1 MKKKYIWMV
10 IAAVI
15 VVAAGVFV
23 YITFL
28 GNKVIAQTS
37 GTIDA
42 STMTLETKLAI
53 GILKLEGTD
62 NAVTAEQAKELLP
75 LWKGVKVFSNSD
87 TISDAE
93 MEALYQQIQET
104 LTTAQLQAINAMDL
118 SDQDMTTIASDLGV
132 TMGFRP
138 GISSTPGASMDQMPG
153 NNMGFPGGDVVVP
166 GGNMGRGAGDPGGMA
181 GGMGGGAGMPS
192 GNDMG
197 MGGIM
202 PGTDTQTDGTDTA
215 TTTARTTAMNN
226 PFLDVLIN
234 LLKTRATE

>member
-1 MKKKYIWMV
+1 MKKKYIWII
-10 IAAVI
+10 IAAVV

-23 YITFL
+23 FVRFL

-37 GTIDA
+37 GTMDA

-75 LWKGVKVFSNSD
+75 LWKGVKVFSSSD

-93 MEALYQQIQET
+93 MEALDQQIQDT

-118 SDQDMTTIASDLGV
+118 SGQDMSTIASDLGV
-132 TMGFRP
+132 TMGFGP
-138 GISSTPGASMDQMPG
+138 GVSSTPGSTTDQMPG
-153 NNMGFPGGDVVVP
+153 SDTGFPGGDMGVP
-166 GGNMGRGAGDPGGMA
+166 SGDMGGGAGGPGGM
-181 GGMGGGAGMPS
+181 GSGAGMPS
-192 GNDMG
+192 GSDMG
-197 MGGIM
+197 IGGVM
-202 PGTDTQTDGTDTA
+202 PGTGTQTDGTDT
-215 TTTARTTAMNN
+215 TTTTTGTTAMNN

>member
-1 MKKKYIWMV
+1 MKKKYIWII
-10 IAAVI
+10 IAAVV

-23 YITFL
+23 FVRFL

-37 GTIDA
+37 GTMDA

-75 LWKGVKVFSNSD
+75 LWKGVKVFSSSD

-93 MEALYQQIQET
+93 MEALDQQIQDT

-118 SDQDMTTIASDLGV
+118 SGQDMSTIASDLGV
-132 TMGFRP
+132 TMGFGP
-138 GISSTPGASMDQMPG
+138 GVSSTPGSTTDQMPG
-153 NNMGFPGGDVVVP
+153 NDTGFPGGDMGVP
-166 GGNMGRGAGDPGGMA
+166 GGDMGGGAGGP

-192 GNDMG
+192 GSDMG
-197 MGGIM
+197 MGGVM
-202 PGTDTQTDGTDTA
+202 PGTGTQTDGTDT
-215 TTTARTTAMNN
+215 TTTTTGTTAMNN

>member
-1 MKKKYIWMV
+1 MKKKYIWII
-10 IAAVI
+10 IAAVV

-23 YITFL
+23 FVRFL

-37 GTIDA
+37 GTMDA

-75 LWKGVKVFSNSD
+75 LWKGVKVFSSSD

-93 MEALYQQIQET
+93 MEALDQQIQDT
-104 LTTAQLQAINAMDL
+104 LTSAQLQAINAMDL
-118 SDQDMTTIASDLGV
+118 SGQDMSTIASDLGV
-132 TMGFRP
+132 TMGFGP
-138 GISSTPGASMDQMPG
+138 GVSSTPGSTTDQMPG
-153 NNMGFPGGDVVVP
+153 NDTGFPGGDMGIP
-166 GGNMGRGAGDPGGMA
+166 SGDMGGGAGGPGGM
-181 GGMGGGAGMPS
+181 GSGAGMPS
-192 GNDMG
+192 GSDMG
-197 MGGIM
+197 IGGVM
-202 PGTDTQTDGTDTA
+202 PGTGTQTDGTDT
-215 TTTARTTAMNN
+215 TTTTTGTTAMNN

>member
-1 MKKKYIWMV
+1 MKKKYIWII
-10 IAAVI
+10 IAAVV

-23 YITFL
+23 FVRFL

-37 GTIDA
+37 GTMDA

-75 LWKGVKVFSNSD
+75 LWKGVKVFSSSD

-93 MEALYQQIQET
+93 MEALDQQIQDT

-118 SDQDMTTIASDLGV
+118 SDQDMSTIASDLGV
-132 TMGFRP
+132 TMGFGP
-138 GISSTPGASMDQMPG
+138 GVSSTPGSTTDQMPG
-153 NNMGFPGGDVVVP
+153 NDTGFPGGDMEVP
-166 GGNMGRGAGDPGGMA
+166 GGDMGSGAGGPGGMA

-192 GNDMG
+192 GSDMG
-197 MGGIM
+197 IGGVM
-202 PGTDTQTDGTDTA
+202 PGTGTQTDGTDT
-215 TTTARTTAMNN
+215 TTTTTGTTAMNN

-234 LLKTRATE
+234 LLKTRAME